1 MVTRLSPDGRR
12 LIQGFEGLSL
22 KAYPDPPGDPQNRHS
37 IGYGHSGAKPGDV
50 ISRDEAERLF
60 DVDVLKYETAVALKT
75 PVATQPQF
83 DAMTSLAYNIG
94 TAGFAD
100 STVARKHNLGD
111 YAGAADAF
119 LLWVKAAGK
128 EHPGLKARRAKE
140 REIYLHGYGNPY
152 TGGVPPMTPAPSSA
166 PSGPLPQAAAPPSSP
181 APAPSSSLAAGAGVA
196 IALGVAL
203 LGLLAMKR

>member
-1 MVTRLSPDGRR
+1 MATRLSADGRR

-22 KAYPDPPGDPQNRHS
+22 KAYPDPPGDPQGRHS

-60 DVDVLKYETAVALKT
+60 DLDVLKYETAVALNAPAST
-75 PVATQPQF
+75 PQQF

-100 STVARKHNLGD
+100 STVRRLHNLGD

-119 LLWVKAAGK
+119 LMWVKAAGK
-128 EHPGLKARRAKE
+128 EHPGLKARRQRE
-140 REIYLHGYGNPY
+140 RQIYLSGYGGSPY
-152 TGGVPPMTPAPSSA
+152 SSNPPMTPVAAPSSP
-166 PSGPLPQAAAPPSSP
+166 PSSPPPQAAAP
-181 APAPSSSLAAGAGVA
+181 SSSSSSSVAAGGIAVAG
-196 IALGVAL
+196 AL
-203 LGLLAMKR
+203 LLALLALLARGR

>member
-1 MVTRLSPDGRR
+1 MATRLSADGRR

-50 ISRDEAERLF
+50 ISREEAERLF
-60 DVDVLKYETAVALKT
+60 DADVLKYETAVALKT
-75 PVATQPQF
+75 PVSTQPQF

-94 TAGFAD
+94 TTGFRD
-100 STVARKHNLGD
+100 STVARLHNAGD

-128 EHPGLKARRAKE
+128 EHPGLKARRQRE
-140 REIYLHGYGNPY
+140 RAVYLNGYGNPY
-152 TGGVPPMTPAPSSA
+152 LPPPPMTPAAPSS
-166 PSGPLPQAAAPPSSP
+166 PPSSP
-181 APAPSSSLAAGAGVA
+181 PPLAAAPSSSASSSVVAAGVGGIALAGALLLALAA
-196 IALGVAL
+196 
-203 LGLLAMKR
+203 LLARR

>member
-1 MVTRLSPDGRR
+1 MATRLSADGRR

-60 DVDVLKYETAVALKT
+60 DSDVLKYETAVALNT
-75 PVATQPQF
+75 PISTQAQF

-94 TAGFAD
+94 TAGFAS
-100 STVARKHNLGD
+100 STVARKHNAGD
-111 YAGAADAF
+111 YPGAADAF

-128 EHPGLKARRAKE
+128 EHPGLKARRQRE
-140 REIYLHGYGNPY
+140 RAVYLSGYGNPY
-152 TGGVPPMTPAPSSA
+152 TGNPPMTP
-166 PSGPLPQAAAPPSSP
+166 AAPPSSP
-181 APAPSSSLAAGAGVA
+181 PSSPPPLAAAPSSSSVATGGIALAGA
-196 IALGVAL
+196 L
-203 LGLLAMKR
+203 LLALLAMLARR